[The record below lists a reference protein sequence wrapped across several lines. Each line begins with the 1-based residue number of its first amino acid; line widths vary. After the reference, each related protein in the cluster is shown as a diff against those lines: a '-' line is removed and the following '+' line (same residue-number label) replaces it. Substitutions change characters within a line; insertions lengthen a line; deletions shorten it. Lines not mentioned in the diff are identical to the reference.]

1 MTLNSTHYVATVKI
15 ERVDHVESKRPVG
28 GMIGGSAEPSTKR
41 VVTPLT
47 TIVTRRNELS
57 ELLTTVG
64 HHLVHIEDIDAIDPE
79 KGATR

>member
-1 MTLNSTHYVATVKI
+1 MTSTHYVATIKV
-15 ERVDHVESKRPVG
+15 ERVDHIDTMKRTG
-28 GMIGGSAEPSTKR
+28 GALMNTTEQSTKR
-41 VVTPLT
+41 TVTPLT
-47 TIVTRRNELS
+47 TIVTRRDELS